1 MAPLLGRN
9 SWLSFFL
16 YFFIRYTV
24 ALDASDTW
32 RDADIQQSSYVGGNH
47 NMDPAIVDSSQFGLL
62 WKVATNNEEQ
72 FYAKPLVYTP
82 STGTSAGT
90 QIVFMASNQN
100 IVRILDAKTGNIINT
115 RQLHAP
121 FQQSDI
127 GCTDIPYTIG

>member
-1 MAPLLGRN
+1 MALLLGAN
-9 SWLSFFL
+9 FWLSLLLCFFT
-16 YFFIRYTV
+16 RYTV

-62 WKVATNNEEQ
+62 WKVATNNQEL

-90 QIVFMASNQN
+90 QIVFMASSQN
-100 IVRILDAKTGNIINT
+100 IVRILDAKTGNILNS
-115 RQLHAP
+115 RQLHTP
-121 FQQSDI
+121 FLQSDI